1 MGSLRDKL
9 QVAQTV
15 GLDSA
20 IFIYHFEEHPRY
32 KALCAE
38 VFDLM
43 EAGAIQVVTSTVTL
57 IEVLVQPLTKG
68 A

>member
-1 MGSLRDKL
+1 MGSLEDKL
-9 QVAQTV
+9 RVAQTV

-20 IFIYHFEEHPRY
+20 IFIYQFEGHPRY

-43 EAGAIQVVTSTVTL
+43 ETGIIQAVTSTVTL
-57 IEVLVQPLTKG
+57 IEALVQPLSK
-68 A
+68 